1 MKAAPIKEV
10 VIRKITDSR
19 GKWTVEADVIAG
31 QGFGRAAAPSGA
43 SVGKNEVVAFVN
55 GDVDKTIS
63 EIKKRVLPSLIGLD
77 AAAQDKIDSLLKKI
91 DGTKNFSRIGGNAAV
106 AVSLVCAK
114 AAAKANGTAFYR
126 YLNEHVGKSAS
137 LGIPY
142 PLGNVIGGGVHA
154 SGGTDIQEFLVIPV
168 GARNIIDAVKAN
180 AAVHSRV
187 KQILLEKG
195 KLAGKGD
202 EGAWAARVKNEEALD
217 IIAKEVEK
225 EEKEAGVKIRLGM
238 DAAASELWNVK
249 KRKYVYKSENKEIT
263 REKQIEY
270 IEKLIKEYSLYYV
283 EDPFEQGDFEG
294 FAELSRLSKNCLI
307 CGDDLYTTNAER
319 IRKGIAAKSTNAV
332 LIKFNQIG
340 TLTDT
345 YKAIKL
351 ARESRQTPVISHRS
365 GETEDNAIAHLAVG
379 FGCPII
385 KCGIVG
391 SERTAKLN
399 ELIRIS
405 EEDKNIKMAKLVK
418 F

>member
-1 MKAAPIKEV
+1 MNPVTIEDAR
-10 VIRKITDSR
+10 IRKITDSR

-31 QGFGRAAAPSGA
+31 HGFGRAAAPSGA
-43 SVGKNEVVAFVN
+43 SVGKNEVVAFA
-55 GDVDKTIS
+55 GDVDRTIS
-63 EIKKRVLPSLIGLD
+63 EIKKRVIPELINLD
-77 AAAQDKIDSLLKKI
+77 AARQGKIDSLLRKI

-106 AVSLVCAK
+106 AVSLACAK
-114 AAAKANGTAFYR
+114 AAANANHMAFYR
-126 YLNEHVGKSAS
+126 YVNEHVGEGAS
-137 LGIPY
+137 SGIPY
-142 PLGNVIGGGVHA
+142 PLGNVIGGGAHA

-168 GARNIIDAVKAN
+168 GARNIVDAVRAN
-180 AAVHSRV
+180 ASIHSRV
-187 KQILLEKG
+187 KQILLERG

-202 EGAWAARVKNEEALD
+202 EGAWIARVKNEEAFG
-217 IIAKEVEK
+217 IVAKAAEK
-225 EEKEAGVKIRLGM
+225 EEKETGVKIKLGM
-238 DAAASELWNVK
+238 DVAASELWNEK
-249 KRKYVYKSENKEIT
+249 KKKYVYKSDNKEIT
-263 REKQIEY
+263 REKQVEY
-270 IEKLIKEYSLYYV
+270 IEKLIKEYALYYV
-283 EDPFEQGDFEG
+283 EDPLEQGDFEG
-294 FAELSRLSKNCLI
+294 FAELSRLSKSCLI

-351 ARESRQTPVISHRS
+351 ARESRQAPVISHRS
-365 GETEDNAIAHLAVG
+365 GETEDNTIAHLAVG
-379 FGCPII
+379 FNCPII